1 MANTTYVVK
10 KGDTLS
16 KIASEN
22 NTTVDNLMS
31 LNKLTDPNYI
41 VVGQTLII
49 SGSAKKI
56 KKNKSS
62 KANVI
67 TFGLQSNTDRTIYAR
82 WTWDKTNT
90 LYYQVNNPH

>member
-56 KKNKSS
+56 KKNNKKHVCS
-62 KANVI
+62 
-67 TFGLQSNTDRTIYAR
+67 LY
-82 WTWDKTNT
+82 DKFKQNKKPAFAGFF
-90 LYYQVNNPH
+90 LR